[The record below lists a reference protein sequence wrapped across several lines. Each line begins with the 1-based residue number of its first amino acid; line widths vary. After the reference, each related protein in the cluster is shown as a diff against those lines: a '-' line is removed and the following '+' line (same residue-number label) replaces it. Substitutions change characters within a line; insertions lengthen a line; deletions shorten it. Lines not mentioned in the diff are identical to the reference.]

1 MTLKDN
7 EYLCNACEK
16 GKYATFSLKE
26 WCNHVAQ
33 NHAADPPKIEFR
45 RQEGFDPSK
54 RLPMTAQPVQEEV
67 VDLTD
72 GPEDPK
78 TKGTTSKAKTTTTPA
93 RGKSILALTGTEDKP
108 SVQFKC
114 THCPRQVCIQRC
126 ITQTRR
132 ERPRRKRC
140 WRNQITNR

>member
-1 MTLKDN
+1 MRHIRIVHLKDN

-93 RGKSILALTGTEDKP
+93 RGKSTLALTGTEDEP

-114 THCPRQVCIQRC
+114 THCPDKFASKDVF
-126 ITQTRR
+126 TQTRR

-140 WRNQITNR
+140 